1 MLLDLAGSMVGIV
14 LCNNP
19 LRGTQKRY
27 IRQLE
32 SREMLTPTQIT
43 TSTTEELEA
52 LAAKIEAELTRREL
66 QDAETPAGRQAVE
79 ERPGSR
85 GTYRRELVD
94 CGKERCKKCQ
104 GGPSHGPY
112 WYHYFRRGGKLTS
125 RYIGKDLPTAGSSSE

>member
-1 MLLDLAGSMVGIV
+1 MGSV
-14 LCNNP
+14 LCNN
-19 LRGTQKRY
+19 LLWVTQKCY

-43 TSTTEELEA
+43 TATTEELEV

-66 QDAETPAGRQAVE
+66 QDAEAPAGRQAVE
-79 ERPGSR
+79 ERPAPGGA

-125 RYIGKDLPTAGSSSE
+125 RYIGKDLPSTGSSPS